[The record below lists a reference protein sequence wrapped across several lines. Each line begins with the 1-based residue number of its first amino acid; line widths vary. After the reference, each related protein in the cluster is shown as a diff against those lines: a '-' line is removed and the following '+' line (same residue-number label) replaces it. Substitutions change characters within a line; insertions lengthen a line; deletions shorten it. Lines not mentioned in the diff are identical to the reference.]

1 MVTRE
6 KENENIPNVNW
17 LQLLGLTK
25 EVLDHKKIKSLC
37 F

>member
-1 MVTRE
+1 MITRE

-25 EVLDHKKIKSLC
+25 EVLDH
-37 F
+37 

>member
-6 KENENIPNVNW
+6 KENENISNVNW

-25 EVLDHKKIKSLC
+25 EVFDHKIKRSLS

>member
-25 EVLDHKKIKSLC
+25 EVLDHKKKRSLS